1 MTFHQAKG
9 LRPIRRSTLN
19 RISALGVALMLACAP
34 ALAAAPAEK
43 PAGTAVATQASAPAS
58 LSVQRIDFKRGDD
71 GSGRLIVQF
80 DGQGAIPDLRTQ
92 DNSVVVDVGNAR
104 LPANL
109 QKPLNVTDF
118 ATPVQ
123 RIDAKPSGAGTQL
136 VLSTGGAVES
146 LAYQS
151 GNEYVVEIS
160 ARKAPAA
167 VGAVTAGSVTQA
179 AKGVPE
185 RGYSGKPV
193 TFNFQDVPVRTVL
206 QLIAEES
213 NLNVVASDSVQ
224 GNVTLRLVNVPW
236 DQALDIVLRAKG
248 MDKRRDGSVIWVAPQ
263 AELAKFEQEKE
274 DARIAIENRE
284 DLVTDYVQI
293 NYHSATQIFKALTE
307 AKGIGG
313 GGGGGAGGNG
323 SSSQEES
330 GFLSSRGRIVAD
342 ERTNTL
348 MISDIPKKIAR
359 MRELIN
365 VIDRPVDQVLIESR
379 IVIATDTFARELGA
393 KFGISGSRDNVYFSG
408 DLDSNTETRKS
419 QVATAATNANA
430 VRDWIAGGSVGP
442 APVPVASAITRGLN
456 WDLPVASTSNPGS
469 LALSILNAGY
479 LLDVELS
486 AMQEESRGE
495 VISNP
500 RVVTTNQREALI
512 KQGKEIGYVTISG
525 GGAAGGAQTPNVQFK
540 EVVLELKVTPTITD
554 DNRVFLNMAV
564 KKDEVQRYIT
574 LAGYGEIPEIN
585 RREVNTAVL
594 VEDGQTVV
602 IGGVYEFTDRS
613 SVSKVPFL
621 GDVPF
626 LGNLF
631 KKRGRNKDKAELLV
645 FVTPKVLR
653 VAKKS

>member
-19 RISALGVALMLACAP
+19 RVSALGVALMLACAP

-43 PAGTAVATQASAPAS
+43 PVGATVAPATAPAG
-58 LSVQRIDFKRGDD
+58 LSVAKIDFKRGDD
-71 GSGRLIVQF
+71 GAGRLIVQF

-92 DNSVVVDVGNAR
+92 GNSVVVDVGNAR

-109 QKPLNVTDF
+109 QKPMNVTDF

-160 ARKAPAA
+160 PRQAPAA

-179 AKGVPE
+179 AKAVGQ
-185 RGYSGKPV
+185 RGFTGKPV

-248 MDKRRDGSVIWVAPQ
+248 LDKRRDGSVIWVAPQ

-313 GGGGGAGGNG
+313 SGSGGAGGSG
-323 SSSQEES
+323 SPSQEDS

-359 MRELIN
+359 MRELIG

-408 DLDSNTETRKS
+408 DLESNRLTRES
-419 QVATAATNANA
+419 QVKTAQDNAKA
-430 VRDWIAGGSVGP
+430 ERDWIAGGRVGP
-442 APVPVASAITRGLN
+442 PPVPTGSTITRGLN
-456 WDLPVASTSNPGS
+456 WSLPVATASNPGS

-525 GGAAGGAQTPNVQFK
+525 GGAGGIATPNVQFK
-540 EVVLELKVTPTITD
+540 EVVLELKVTPTITN
-554 DNRVFLNMAV
+554 DNRVFLNMQV
-564 KKDEVQRYIT
+564 KKDEVDQLIQ
-574 LAGYGEIPEIN
+574 LDGYGTVPSIN

-602 IGGVYEFTDRS
+602 IGGVYEFTDRNS
-613 SVSKVPFL
+613 INKVPFL

-653 VAKKS
+653 VAKQN

>member
-1 MTFHQAKG
+1 
-9 LRPIRRSTLN
+9 LN
-19 RISALGVALMLACAP
+19 RVGALGVALMLACGQAT
-34 ALAAAPAEK
+34 AAAPAGA
-43 PAGTAVATQASAPAS
+43 PAAAVAAPAAAPAS
-58 LSVQRIDFKRGDD
+58 LSVAKIDFKRGDD
-71 GSGRLIVQF
+71 GAGRLILQF
-80 DGQGAIPDLRTQ
+80 DGQGANLDLRNQ
-92 DNSVVVDVGNAR
+92 GNSVVIDVGNAR
-104 LPANL
+104 LPEQL

-123 RIDAKPSGAGTQL
+123 RIDAKPYGGGTQL
-136 VLSTGGAVES
+136 VLSTNTAFES

-160 ARKAPAA
+160 PREGVAA
-167 VGAVTAGSVTQA
+167 TGAVTTSTVAQA
-179 AKGVPE
+179 ATAVAQ
-185 RGYSGKPV
+185 RGYSGRPV

-248 MDKRRDGSVIWVAPQ
+248 LDKRRDGSVIWVGPQ

-274 DARIAIENRE
+274 DARIAIENRQ
-284 DLVTDYVQI
+284 DLITDYVQI
-293 NYHSATQIFKALTE
+293 NYHSASAIFKALTE
-307 AKGIGG
+307 ARGIGG
-313 GGGGGAGGNG
+313 SSGGQGGG
-323 SSSQEES
+323 SSQEES
-330 GFLSSRGRIVAD
+330 GFLTSRGRIVAD
-342 ERTNTL
+342 ERTNML
-348 MISDIPKKIAR
+348 MISDIPKKVER
-359 MRELIN
+359 MRELIG

-393 KFGISGSRDNVYFSG
+393 KFGISGNRDNVFFSNDVANNG
-408 DLDSNTETRKS
+408 KNIDNRATVDTEYQR
-419 QVATAATNANA
+419 ALNE
-430 VRDWIAGGSVGP
+430 WIAGGRTG
-442 APVPVASAITRGLN
+442 AEPVRSPYTLNRGLMWN
-456 WDLPVASTSNPGS
+456 MPAAVAGNPGS

-486 AMQEESRGE
+486 AMQQESRGE

-512 KQGKEIGYVTISG
+512 KQGKEIGYVTIS
-525 GGAAGGAQTPNVQFK
+525 AGGAGGGSQANVQFK
-540 EVVLELKVTPTITD
+540 EVVLELKVTPTITN

-564 KKDEVQRYIT
+564 KKDEVDQWIQ
-574 LAGYGEIPEIN
+574 LEGYGTVPSIN

-613 SVSKVPFL
+613 SISKVPFL

-631 KKRGRNKDKAELLV
+631 KQRGRNKDKAELLV

-653 VAKKS
+653 VAKGTASN

>member
-19 RISALGVALMLACAP
+19 RVSALGVALMLACAP

-43 PAGTAVATQASAPAS
+43 PVGATVAPAAAPAG
-58 LSVQRIDFKRGDD
+58 LSVAKIDFKRGDD
-71 GSGRLIVQF
+71 GAGRLIVQF
-80 DGQGAIPDLRTQ
+80 DGQGAVPDLRTQ
-92 DNSVVVDVGNAR
+92 GNSVVVDVGNAR

-109 QKPLNVTDF
+109 QKPMNVTDF

-136 VLSTGGAVES
+136 VLSIGGAVES

-160 ARKAPAA
+160 PRQAPAA

-179 AKGVPE
+179 AKAVGQ
-185 RGYSGKPV
+185 RGFTGKPV

-248 MDKRRDGSVIWVAPQ
+248 LDKRRDGSVIWVAPQ

-313 GGGGGAGGNG
+313 SNNNSGNGG
-323 SSSQEES
+323 SSSQEDS
-330 GFLSSRGRIVAD
+330 GFLSPRGRIVAD

-359 MRELIN
+359 MRELIG

-408 DLDSNTETRKS
+408 NLESNRLTRES
-419 QVATAATNANA
+419 QVKAAQDNAKA
-430 VRDWIAGGSVGP
+430 ERDWITGGRVGP
-442 APVPVASAITRGLN
+442 PPVPTGSAITRGLN
-456 WDLPVASTSNPGS
+456 WSLPVAAANNPGS

-500 RVVTTNQREALI
+500 RVVTTNQREAMI

-525 GGAAGGAQTPNVQFK
+525 TGAAGGAGSTPNVQFK
-540 EVVLELKVTPTITD
+540 EVVLELRVTPTITN
-554 DNRVFLNMAV
+554 DNRVFLNMQV
-564 KKDEVQRYIT
+564 KKDEVDRLIELQ
-574 LAGYGEIPEIN
+574 GYGTVPSIN

-613 SVSKVPFL
+613 SINKVPFL

-631 KKRGRNKDKAELLV
+631 KRRGRNKDKAELLV

-653 VAKKS
+653 VAKQN

>member
-19 RISALGVALMLACAP
+19 RVSALGVALMLACAP
-34 ALAAAPAEK
+34 ALAATPAEK
-43 PAGTAVATQASAPAS
+43 PAGATVAAAVAPTG
-58 LSVQRIDFKRGDD
+58 LSVAKIDFKRGDD
-71 GSGRLIVQF
+71 GAGRLIVQF
-80 DGQGAIPDLRTQ
+80 DGQGAVPDLRTQ
-92 DNSVVVDVGNAR
+92 GNSVVVDVGNAR

-109 QKPLNVTDF
+109 QRPMNVTDF

-136 VLSTGGAVES
+136 VLSTGGAVDS

-160 ARKAPAA
+160 PRQAPAA
-167 VGAVTAGSVTQA
+167 VGAVTAGSVAQA
-179 AKGVPE
+179 AKAVGQ
-185 RGYSGKPV
+185 RGFIGKPV

-248 MDKRRDGSVIWVAPQ
+248 LDKRRDGSVIWVAPQ

-313 GGGGGAGGNG
+313 GGGNG
-323 SSSQEES
+323 SSGGSASQEDS

-359 MRELIN
+359 MRELIG

-408 DLDSNTETRKS
+408 DLESNRKTRQS
-419 QVATAATNANA
+419 QADTSAANA
-430 VRDWIAGGSVGP
+430 KAYRDWEAGGSVGP
-442 APVPVASAITRGLN
+442 APVPLLPAITRGLN
-456 WDLPVASTSNPGS
+456 FNLPAASTATPGS

-486 AMQEESRGE
+486 AMQEEARGE

-525 GGAAGGAQTPNVQFK
+525 GGTGGVATPNVQFK
-540 EVVLELKVTPTITD
+540 EVVLELKVTPTITN
-554 DNRVFLNMAV
+554 DNRVFLNMQL
-564 KKDEVQRYIT
+564 KKDEVERLIQ
-574 LAGYGEIPEIN
+574 LQGYGTVPEIN

-594 VEDGQTVV
+594 VDDGQTVV

-631 KKRGRNKDKAELLV
+631 KKRGRSKDKAELLV

-653 VAKKS
+653 VAKQN

>member
-19 RISALGVALMLACAP
+19 RVSALGVALMLACAP

-43 PAGTAVATQASAPAS
+43 PVGTTVAAPTAPAG
-58 LSVQRIDFKRGDD
+58 LSVSKIDFKRGDD
-71 GSGRLIVQF
+71 GAGRLIVQF

-92 DNSVVVDVGNAR
+92 GNSVVVDVGNAR

-109 QKPLNVTDF
+109 QKPMNVTDF

-123 RIDAKPSGAGTQL
+123 RIDPKPSGAGTQL

-160 ARKAPAA
+160 PRQAPAA

-179 AKGVPE
+179 AKAVGQ
-185 RGYSGKPV
+185 RGFTGKPV

-248 MDKRRDGSVIWVAPQ
+248 LDKRRDGSVIWVAPQ

-313 GGGGGAGGNG
+313 SSGGGGGGSGG
-323 SSSQEES
+323 SASQEDS
-330 GFLSSRGRIVAD
+330 GFLSARGRIVAD

-359 MRELIN
+359 MRELIG

-393 KFGISGSRDNVYFSG
+393 KFGISGSRDNVYFG
-408 DLDSNTETRKS
+408 GNLDANADTIKS
-419 QVATAATNANA
+419 QADTAAANA
-430 VRDWIAGGSVGP
+430 KAYRDWQAGGSVGP
-442 APVPVASAITRGLN
+442 APVPLMSAIKRGLN
-456 WDLPVASTSNPGS
+456 FNLPAASTATPGS

-486 AMQEESRGE
+486 AMQEEARGE

-525 GGAAGGAQTPNVQFK
+525 GGATGVSTPNVQFK
-540 EVVLELKVTPTITD
+540 EVVLELKVTPTITN
-554 DNRVFLNMAV
+554 DNRVFLNMQL
-564 KKDEVQRYIT
+564 KKDEVERLIQ
-574 LAGYGEIPEIN
+574 LQGYGTVPEIN

-594 VEDGQTVV
+594 VDDGQTVV

-631 KKRGRNKDKAELLV
+631 KQRGRSKDKAELLV

-653 VAKKS
+653 VAK

>member
-19 RISALGVALMLACAP
+19 RVSALGVALMLACAP

-43 PAGTAVATQASAPAS
+43 PVGATVAPATAPAG
-58 LSVQRIDFKRGDD
+58 LSVAKIDFKRGDD
-71 GSGRLIVQF
+71 GAGRLIVQF

-92 DNSVVVDVGNAR
+92 GNSVVVDVGNAR

-109 QKPLNVTDF
+109 QKPMNVTDF

-160 ARKAPAA
+160 PRQAPAA

-179 AKGVPE
+179 AKAVGQ
-185 RGYSGKPV
+185 RGFTGKPV

-248 MDKRRDGSVIWVAPQ
+248 LDKRRDGSVIWVAPQ

-313 GGGGGAGGNG
+313 SGSGGAGGSG
-323 SSSQEES
+323 SPSQEDS

-359 MRELIN
+359 MRELIG

-408 DLDSNTETRKS
+408 NLESNRLTRES
-419 QVATAATNANA
+419 QVKTAQDNAKA
-430 VRDWIAGGSVGP
+430 ERDWIAGGRVGP
-442 APVPVASAITRGLN
+442 PPVPTGSTITRGLN
-456 WDLPVASTSNPGS
+456 WSLPVATASNPGS

-525 GGAAGGAQTPNVQFK
+525 GGAGGIATPNVQFK
-540 EVVLELKVTPTITD
+540 EVVLELKVTPTITN
-554 DNRVFLNMAV
+554 DNRVFLNMQV
-564 KKDEVQRYIT
+564 KKDEVDQLIQ
-574 LAGYGEIPEIN
+574 LDGYGTVPSIN

-602 IGGVYEFTDRS
+602 IGGV
-613 SVSKVPFL
+613 
-621 GDVPF
+621 
-626 LGNLF
+626 
-631 KKRGRNKDKAELLV
+631 
-645 FVTPKVLR
+645 
-653 VAKKS
+653 